1 MNPALKLLIDCT
13 YNSSKKYKTVTE
25 LWKSSTDPNLT
36 QELIFQKLE
45 KLVKEGKVIKK
56 GSAYGSVDVLE
67 GKP

>member
-1 MNPALKLLIDCT
+1 
-13 YNSSKKYKTVTE
+13 
-25 LWKSSTDPNLT
+25 
-36 QELIFQKLE
+36 LIFQELE